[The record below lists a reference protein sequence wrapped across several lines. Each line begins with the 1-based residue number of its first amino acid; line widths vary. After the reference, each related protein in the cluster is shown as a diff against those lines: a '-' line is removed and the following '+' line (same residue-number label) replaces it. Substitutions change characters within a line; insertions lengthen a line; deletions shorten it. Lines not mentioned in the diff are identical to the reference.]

1 MACKHTVHLEV
12 DGKKKSSRPNKPLTG
27 QVVQSVTCL
36 PTDAHLTEEP
46 GIQSWIPARSHTF
59 VEIDHEIIT
68 MVILLPFAE
77 AFKKCCCQLQAKL
90 CARITG

>member
-1 MACKHTVHLEV
+1 M
-12 DGKKKSSRPNKPLTG
+12 
-27 QVVQSVTCL
+27 
-36 PTDAHLTEEP
+36 
-46 GIQSWIPARSHTF
+46 ARSHTF
-59 VEIDHEIIT
+59 VEIDHEIIS